1 MRAAVVRFD
10 IDSWYYGI
18 DDDAA
23 MAGMQTASR
32 SLSGAEKAMT
42 EELIRFIIGGTL
54 VSAFAVLGD
63 ILKPKSFAGLFGAA
77 PSLALATLVLAMVE
91 KGAIY
96 SSVEAR
102 SMIAGAIAFFV
113 YACCVS
119 YVLMRFR
126 IPVVATGR
134 QAAAWWIRAGR
145 DQEPQGQ
152 RQEEELVAD

>member
-1 MRAAVVRFD
+1 MLSSASMRAAVVRFD
-10 IDSWYYGI
+10 FDSWHYRR
-18 DDDAA
+18 DADAA

-32 SLSGAEKAMT
+32 SLSGAEEAMT

-77 PSLALATLVLAMVE
+77 PSLALATLVLAIVE

-126 IPVVATGR
+126 IPVVGTACLFLLLWLGVSLSLWAVCPR
-134 QAAAWWIRAGR
+134 
-145 DQEPQGQ
+145 
-152 RQEEELVAD
+152 